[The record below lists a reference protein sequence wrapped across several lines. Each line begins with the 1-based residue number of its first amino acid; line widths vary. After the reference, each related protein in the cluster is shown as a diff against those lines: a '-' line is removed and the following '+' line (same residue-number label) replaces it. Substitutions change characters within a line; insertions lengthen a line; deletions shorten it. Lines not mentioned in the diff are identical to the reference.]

1 MNLQPF
7 SPETPEAREPEF
19 TPAPAGSLDELR
31 EFAGE
36 SLGIAQVHAQLG
48 ASYAAIGDDKGLEY
62 SILRLV
68 ACARAAFETLVDIKE
83 KKAARS

>member
-7 SPETPEAREPEF
+7 APETPEDREPRFE
-19 TPAPAGSLDELR
+19 PAPAGSLDELR
-31 EFAGE
+31 EFIGE
-36 SLGIAQVHAQLG
+36 SLGMAQIHAQLG
-48 ASYAAIGDDKGLEY
+48 AMYAAIGDDKGLEY

-68 ACARAAFETLVDIKE
+68 ACTRAAFVTLVDLKE